1 MLFLCFAQFGGS
13 SYSLNQFVMISI
25 PKESFEES
33 LADSGDVLGCE
44 ESEQIESVVKLL

>member
-1 MLFLCFAQFGGS
+1 MQIQNL
-13 SYSLNQFVMISI
+13 VMISI